1 MTENKY
7 FIIEAEVDTINIITW
22 NQEIE
27 QERKSAVFDLL
38 NNGKFKL
45 INKNKTGPYKINIK
59 LLEWKLILRVIDFF
73 DDSIT
78 DFKISISNF
87 AGTAILTLIDDSI
100 TDLKISISSVRR
112 IIRDYQI
119 VCDNYV
125 EAIKTSPLKKIEA
138 IDIGRRTIHDEGAG
152 MLIEAFKEK
161 VELDMDTARRLFTLV
176 SIISIKI

>member
-1 MTENKY
+1 MTETKY
-7 FIIEAEVDTINIITW
+7 FIVEAEVDKINLITW

-45 INKNKTGPYKINIK
+45 YNKNETGPYKINIK
-59 LLEWKLILRVIDFF
+59 LLEWKLLLRVIDFF
-73 DDSIT
+73 
-78 DFKISISNF
+78 
-87 AGTAILTLIDDSI
+87 DDSI

-125 EAIKTSPLKKIEA
+125 EAIKTAPLKKIEA

-152 MLIEAFKEK
+152 MILEAFKEK

>member
-1 MTENKY
+1 MTESKY
-7 FIIEAEVDTINIITW
+7 FIVEAEVDKINVITW

-45 INKNKTGPYKINIK
+45 HNKNKTGPYKINIK
-59 LLEWKLILRVIDFF
+59 LLEWKLLLRIIDFF
-73 DDSIT
+73 D
-78 DFKISISNF
+78 
-87 AGTAILTLIDDSI
+87 GSI

-119 VCDNYV
+119 VCDNYL
-125 EAIKTSPLKKIEA
+125 EAIKTAPLKKIEA
-138 IDIGRRTIHDEGAG
+138 IDVGRRSIHDEGAG
-152 MLIEAFKEK
+152 MLLEAFKEK
-161 VELDMDTARRLFTLV
+161 VEIDMDTARRLFTLV

>member
-1 MTENKY
+1 LTKTKY
-7 FIIEAEVDTINIITW
+7 FIVEAEVDKINLITW

-45 INKNKTGPYKINIK
+45 INKNKTGPYKVNIK
-59 LLEWKLILRVIDFF
+59 LLEWKLILRVIDLF
-73 DDSIT
+73 
-78 DFKISISNF
+78 
-87 AGTAILTLIDDSI
+87 DDSI

-125 EAIKTSPLKKIEA
+125 EAIKTAPLKKIEA
-138 IDIGRRTIHDEGAG
+138 IDIGRRTIHDEGAVK
-152 MLIEAFKEK
+152 LRESFKEK
-161 VELDMDTARRLFTLV
+161 VELDMDAARRLFTLV

>member
-1 MTENKY
+1 MTETKF
-7 FIIEAEVDTINIITW
+7 FIVEAEVDKINLITW

-45 INKNKTGPYKINIK
+45 YNKNETGPYKINIK
-59 LLEWKLILRVIDFF
+59 LLEWKLLLRVIDFF
-73 DDSIT
+73 
-78 DFKISISNF
+78 
-87 AGTAILTLIDDSI
+87 DDSI

-125 EAIKTSPLKKIEA
+125 EAIKTAPLKKIEA

-152 MLIEAFKEK
+152 MILEAFKEK

>member
-1 MTENKY
+1 LSEIKY
-7 FIIEAEVDTINIITW
+7 FIAEAEIDKINLITW

-45 INKNKTGPYKINIK
+45 YNKNETGPYKINIK
-59 LLEWKLILRVIDFF
+59 LLEWKLLLRVIDFF
-73 DDSIT
+73 DDSI
-78 DFKISISNF
+78 I
-87 AGTAILTLIDDSI
+87 
-100 TDLKISISSVRR
+100 DLKISISSVRR

-125 EAIKTSPLKKIEA
+125 EAIKTAPLKKIEA

>member
-1 MTENKY
+1 MTESKF
-7 FIIEAEVDTINIITW
+7 FIVEAEVDKINLITW

-45 INKNKTGPYKINIK
+45 YNKNETGPYKINIK
-59 LLEWKLILRVIDFF
+59 ILEWKLLLRVIDIF
-73 DDSIT
+73 DDT
-78 DFKISISNF
+78 
-87 AGTAILTLIDDSI
+87 I
-100 TDLKISISSVRR
+100 TDLKISISNVRR

-125 EAIKTSPLKKIEA
+125 EAIKTAPLKKIEA

-152 MLIEAFKEK
+152 MLLEAFKEK

>member
-1 MTENKY
+1 MTETKY
-7 FIIEAEVDTINIITW
+7 LIVEANVDKINLITW

-45 INKNKTGPYKINIK
+45 YNKNETGPYKINIK
-59 LLEWKLILRVIDFF
+59 LLEWKLILEVMDLF
-73 DDSIT
+73 DESIT
-78 DFKISISNF
+78 E
-87 AGTAILTLIDDSI
+87 
-100 TDLKISISSVRR
+100 LKVSISSVRR

-125 EAIKTSPLKKIEA
+125 EAIKTAPLKKIEA

-152 MLIEAFKEK
+152 ILLEVFKEK

>member
-1 MTENKY
+1 MTETKY
-7 FIIEAEVDTINIITW
+7 FIVEAEVDKINLITW

-45 INKNKTGPYKINIK
+45 YNKNETGPYKINIK
-59 LLEWKLILRVIDFF
+59 LLEWKLLLRVIDFF

-78 DFKISISNF
+78 D
-87 AGTAILTLIDDSI
+87 
-100 TDLKISISSVRR
+100 LKISISGVRR

-125 EAIKTSPLKKIEA
+125 EAIKTAPLKKIEA

-152 MLIEAFKEK
+152 MLLEAFEEK

>member
-1 MTENKY
+1 MTESKY
-7 FIIEAEVDTINIITW
+7 FIIEAEVDKINIITW

-45 INKNKTGPYKINIK
+45 YNKNKTGPYKINIK
-59 LLEWKLILRVIDFF
+59 LLEWKLLLRVIDFF

-78 DFKISISNF
+78 E
-87 AGTAILTLIDDSI
+87 
-100 TDLKISISSVRR
+100 LKISISSTRR

-125 EAIKTSPLKKIEA
+125 EAIKTAPLKKIEA
-138 IDIGRRTIHDEGAG
+138 IDVGRRSIHDEGAI
-152 MLIEAFKEK
+152 LLQEIFKQDID
-161 VELDMDTARRLFTLV
+161 VSADTARRLFTL
-176 SIISIKI
+176 ISILSVKI

>member
-1 MTENKY
+1 MTEAKY
-7 FIIEAEVDTINIITW
+7 FIVEAEVDKINLITW

-45 INKNKTGPYKINIK
+45 YNKSETGPYKINIK
-59 LLEWKLILRVIDFF
+59 ILEWKILLKVIDVF
-73 DDSIT
+73 D
-78 DFKISISNF
+78 N
-87 AGTAILTLIDDSI
+87 SI
-100 TDLKISISSVRR
+100 TDLKISISNVRR

-125 EAIKTSPLKKIEA
+125 EAIKTAPLKKIEA

-152 MLIEAFKEK
+152 MILEAFKEK
-161 VELDMDTARRLFTLV
+161 IELDMDTARRLFTLV

>member
-1 MTENKY
+1 MTETKF
-7 FIIEAEVDTINIITW
+7 FIVEAEVDKINLITW

-45 INKNKTGPYKINIK
+45 YNKNETGPYKINIK
-59 LLEWKLILRVIDFF
+59 LLEWKLLIRIIDFF
-73 DDSIT
+73 DDTIT
-78 DFKISISNF
+78 E
-87 AGTAILTLIDDSI
+87 
-100 TDLKISISSVRR
+100 LKVSISSIRR

-125 EAIKTSPLKKIEA
+125 EAIKTAPLKKIEA
-138 IDIGRRTIHDEGAG
+138 IDIGRRTIHDEGAA
-152 MLIEAFKEK
+152 MLLEAFKEK

>member
-1 MTENKY
+1 MTETKY
-7 FIIEAEVDTINIITW
+7 FIVEAEVDKINLITW

-45 INKNKTGPYKINIK
+45 YNKNETGPYKINIK
-59 LLEWKLILRVIDFF
+59 LLEWKLLLRVIDFF

-78 DFKISISNF
+78 D
-87 AGTAILTLIDDSI
+87 
-100 TDLKISISSVRR
+100 LKISISSIRR

-125 EAIKTSPLKKIEA
+125 EAIKTAPLKKIEA

-152 MLIEAFKEK
+152 ILLEAFKEK

>member
-1 MTENKY
+1 MSEIKY
-7 FIIEAEVDTINIITW
+7 FIVEAEVDKTNLITW

-27 QERKSAVFDLL
+27 QERRSAVFDLL

-45 INKNKTGPYKINIK
+45 YNKNETGPYKINIK
-59 LLEWKLILRVIDFF
+59 LLEWKLLLRVTDFF
-73 DDSIT
+73 
-78 DFKISISNF
+78 
-87 AGTAILTLIDDSI
+87 DDSI

-125 EAIKTSPLKKIEA
+125 EAIKTAPLKKIEA

-152 MLIEAFKEK
+152 MLLEAFKEK

-176 SIISIKI
+176 SIVSIKI

>member
-1 MTENKY
+1 MTETKH
-7 FIIEAEVDTINIITW
+7 FIVEAEVDQINLITW

-45 INKNKTGPYKINIK
+45 YNKNETGPYKINIK
-59 LLEWKLILRVIDFF
+59 LLEWKLLLKVIDTF
-73 DDSIT
+73 DNSI
-78 DFKISISNF
+78 
-87 AGTAILTLIDDSI
+87 A
-100 TDLKISISSVRR
+100 DLKISVSNVRR

-125 EAIKTSPLKKIEA
+125 EAIKTAPLKKIEA

-152 MLIEAFKEK
+152 MIIEAFKEK
-161 VELDMDTARRLFTLV
+161 VELDMGTARRLFTLI

>member
-1 MTENKY
+1 MTEPKH
-7 FIIEAEVDTINIITW
+7 FILEAEVDKINLITW

-45 INKNKTGPYKINIK
+45 YNKNETGPYKINIK
-59 LLEWKLILRVIDFF
+59 LLEWKLLLRVIDFF
-73 DDSIT
+73 DDT
-78 DFKISISNF
+78 
-87 AGTAILTLIDDSI
+87 I

-125 EAIKTSPLKKIEA
+125 EAIKTAPLKKIEA
-138 IDIGRRTIHDEGAG
+138 IDIGRRTIHDEGAE
-152 MLIEAFKEK
+152 MLVESFKEK

>member
-1 MTENKY
+1 MTESKY
-7 FIIEAEVDTINIITW
+7 VIIEAEVDKINIITW

-45 INKNKTGPYKINIK
+45 YNKNETGPYKINIK
-59 LLEWKLILRVIDFF
+59 LLEWKLLLRVIDFF
-73 DDSIT
+73 
-78 DFKISISNF
+78 
-87 AGTAILTLIDDSI
+87 DDSI

-125 EAIKTSPLKKIEA
+125 EAIKTAPLKKIEA

>member
-1 MTENKY
+1 MTESKHL
-7 FIIEAEVDTINIITW
+7 IVEAEVDKINLITW

-45 INKNKTGPYKINIK
+45 YNKNKTGPYKINIK
-59 LLEWKLILRVIDFF
+59 ILEWKLLLRVIDFF
-73 DDSIT
+73 V
-78 DFKISISNF
+78 
-87 AGTAILTLIDDSI
+87 GSI
-100 TDLKISISSVRR
+100 TDLKISISGIRR

-125 EAIKTSPLKKIEA
+125 EAIKTAPLKKIEA
-138 IDIGRRTIHDEGAG
+138 IDIGRRTIHDEGAAI
-152 MLIEAFKEK
+152 LLEAFKEK

>member
-1 MTENKY
+1 MTESKY
-7 FIIEAEVDTINIITW
+7 VIREAEVDKINIITW

-59 LLEWKLILRVIDFF
+59 LLEWKLILRVIDLF
-73 DDSIT
+73 DDT
-78 DFKISISNF
+78 
-87 AGTAILTLIDDSI
+87 I

-138 IDIGRRTIHDEGAG
+138 IDIGRRTIHDEGAE
-152 MLIEAFKEK
+152 MLLEAFQEK
-161 VELDMDTARRLFTLV
+161 VELNMDTARRLFTLV
-176 SIISIKI
+176 SIISAKI

>member
-1 MTENKY
+1 LTETKF
-7 FIIEAEVDTINIITW
+7 FIVEAEVDKINLITW

-45 INKNKTGPYKINIK
+45 FNKNETGPYKINIK
-59 LLEWKLILRVIDFF
+59 LLEWKLLLRVIDFF

-78 DFKISISNF
+78 E
-87 AGTAILTLIDDSI
+87 
-100 TDLKISISSVRR
+100 LKISISSIRR

-125 EAIKTSPLKKIEA
+125 EAIKTAPLKKIEA
-138 IDIGRRTIHDEGAG
+138 IDIGRRTIHDEGAAI
-152 MLIEAFKEK
+152 LLEAFKEK

>member
-1 MTENKY
+1 MSEIKY
-7 FIIEAEVDTINIITW
+7 FIAEAEIDKINLITW

-45 INKNKTGPYKINIK
+45 YNKNETGPYKINIK
-59 LLEWKLILRVIDFF
+59 LLEWKLLLKVIDFF
-73 DDSIT
+73 DDSIS
-78 DFKISISNF
+78 DIKISIS
-87 AGTAILTLIDDSI
+87 AI
-100 TDLKISISSVRR
+100 RR

-125 EAIKTSPLKKIEA
+125 EAIKTAPLKKIEA

>member
-1 MTENKY
+1 MTKNKY
-7 FIIEAEVDTINIITW
+7 FILEAEVDKINLITW

-45 INKNKTGPYKINIK
+45 YNKNETGPYKINIK
-59 LLEWKLILRVIDFF
+59 LLEWKLLLRVIDFF
-73 DDSIT
+73 DGSIT
-78 DFKISISNF
+78 DF
-87 AGTAILTLIDDSI
+87 
-100 TDLKISISSVRR
+100 KISISSVRR

-125 EAIKTSPLKKIEA
+125 EAIKTAPLKKIEA

-152 MLIEAFKEK
+152 MLLDAFKEK
-161 VELDMDTARRLFTLV
+161 AELDMDTARRLFTLV

>member
-1 MTENKY
+1 MTESKY
-7 FIIEAEVDTINIITW
+7 FILEAEVDKINIITW

-45 INKNKTGPYKINIK
+45 YNKNETGPYKINIK
-59 LLEWKLILRVIDFF
+59 LLEWKLLLKVIDFF
-73 DDSIT
+73 DDSIS
-78 DFKISISNF
+78 DIKISIS
-87 AGTAILTLIDDSI
+87 AI
-100 TDLKISISSVRR
+100 RR

-125 EAIKTSPLKKIEA
+125 EAIKTAPLKKIEA

-152 MLIEAFKEK
+152 MLLEVFKEK

>member
-1 MTENKY
+1 MTETKF
-7 FIIEAEVDTINIITW
+7 FIVEAEVDKINLITW

-45 INKNKTGPYKINIK
+45 YDKNETGPYKINIK
-59 LLEWKLILRVIDFF
+59 LLEWKLILRVIDIF
-73 DDSIT
+73 
-78 DFKISISNF
+78 
-87 AGTAILTLIDDSI
+87 DDSI
-100 TDLKISISSVRR
+100 TDLKISISNVRR

-125 EAIKTSPLKKIEA
+125 EAIKTAPLKKIEA

-152 MLIEAFKEK
+152 MIIEAFKEK
-161 VELDMDTARRLFTLV
+161 VELDMDTARRVFTLV

>member
-1 MTENKY
+1 MTETKY
-7 FIIEAEVDTINIITW
+7 FIVEAEVDKINLITW

-45 INKNKTGPYKINIK
+45 YNKNETGPYKINIK
-59 LLEWKLILRVIDFF
+59 LLEWKLILRVIDIF
-73 DDSIT
+73 
-78 DFKISISNF
+78 
-87 AGTAILTLIDDSI
+87 DDSI
-100 TDLKISISSVRR
+100 TDLKISISNVRR

-125 EAIKTSPLKKIEA
+125 EAIKTAPLKKIEA

-152 MLIEAFKEK
+152 MILEAFKEK

>member
-7 FIIEAEVDTINIITW
+7 FIEEAEVDKINLITW

-45 INKNKTGPYKINIK
+45 YNKNETGPYKVNIK
-59 LLEWKLILRVIDFF
+59 LLEWKLILSVFDLF
-73 DDSIT
+73 DDTVT
-78 DFKISISNF
+78 DIKV
-87 AGTAILTLIDDSI
+87 T
-100 TDLKISISSVRR
+100 ISSVRR

-125 EAIKTSPLKKIEA
+125 EAIKTAPLKKIEA
-138 IDIGRRTIHDEGAG
+138 IDIGRRTIHDEGAEII
-152 MLIEAFKEK
+152 LEAFRGK
-161 VELDMDTARRLFTLV
+161 VEIDMDTARRLFTLV

>member
-1 MTENKY
+1 MTETKF
-7 FIIEAEVDTINIITW
+7 FIVEAEVDKINLITW

-45 INKNKTGPYKINIK
+45 YNKNETGPYKINLK
-59 LLEWKLILRVIDFF
+59 LLEWKLLLRVIDFF

-78 DFKISISNF
+78 D
-87 AGTAILTLIDDSI
+87 
-100 TDLKISISSVRR
+100 LKISISGIRR

-125 EAIKTSPLKKIEA
+125 EAIKTAPLKKIEA

-152 MLIEAFKEK
+152 MLLEAFKEK